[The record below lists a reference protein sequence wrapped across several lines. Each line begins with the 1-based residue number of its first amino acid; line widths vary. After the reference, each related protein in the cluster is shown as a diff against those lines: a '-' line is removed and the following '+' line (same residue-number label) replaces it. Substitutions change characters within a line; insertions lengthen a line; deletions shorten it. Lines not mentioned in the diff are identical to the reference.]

1 MILTDIVGQC
11 VDPFLKAD
19 VTGPALTCRGG
30 SSLVQGTQSIGHSC
44 YGLVAAAGISPKEA
58 V

>member
-1 MILTDIVGQC
+1 MVLTDI

-44 YGLVAAAGISPKEA
+44 CGLVAAAGISPKEA
-58 V
+58 I